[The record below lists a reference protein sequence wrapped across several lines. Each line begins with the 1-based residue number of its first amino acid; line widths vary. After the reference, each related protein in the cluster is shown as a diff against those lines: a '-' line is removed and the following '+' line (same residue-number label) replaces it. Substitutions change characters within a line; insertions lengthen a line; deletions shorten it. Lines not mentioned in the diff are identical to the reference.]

1 MLKRK
6 RVLSLTLIFCLA
18 LPLTV
23 FGSSPGQAENGAFTE
38 MRASD
43 GSAVSK
49 AEEVTRGG
57 FVSMLAEASEEDLRQ
72 YASEE
77 NPFSDVGEDDAA
89 VRWAYAK
96 WLVNGNGSGAFR
108 PEDSLSRQEAA
119 AILGRY
125 LDYEYT
131 QLPAGCG
138 TGLLDSGNI
147 SEWAR
152 EGVAACCMYG
162 IISEERD
169 DGTEGQDSNSWNF
182 RPLDKV
188 SAADASQWIKNVRDL
203 KISAVTVPEKKTF
216 ADNLSEAVA
225 TEAEG
230 KNWSISPYSA
240 QMALAMLTAGAKG
253 QTQKELL
260 SALQIEDIDD
270 FGDSAEALL
279 KKYDGFEDVISL
291 ETANSIWLNQ
301 SWFGDRGAFLPDY
314 RRQMELQYR
323 AEVREVTNSD
333 SVEEVNAWV
342 NEKTK
347 GKIPTILSENNR
359 DFVTALVNAVY
370 FKAAWEKEFS
380 EQDTKEGD
388 FYNADG
394 SRSKIDFMN
403 QTDNFGYYSTP
414 GVEAVKLDYKNYK
427 ADDTDGTIQKIY
439 RDADFSMYLIKADDK
454 MADLQ
459 NILDQAEFENGKVR
473 LSVPKFKVEHSAVL
487 DSALKAMGIVTA
499 YDSGKSDF
507 SAIVDPS
514 SLPGGAYFLDTVLQ
528 KSYIAVDE
536 KGTEAAAVT
545 AVMGAGSSEMPPE
558 REPLIREFIADE
570 PFYFVIRDNT
580 EGLVL
585 FAGQY
590 NLAQA

>member
-1 MLKRK
+1 
-6 RVLSLTLIFCLA
+6 
-18 LPLTV
+18 
-23 FGSSPGQAENGAFTE
+23 
-38 MRASD
+38 
-43 GSAVSK
+43 
-49 AEEVTRGG
+49 
-57 FVSMLAEASEEDLRQ
+57 
-72 YASEE
+72 
-77 NPFSDVGEDDAA
+77 
-89 VRWAYAK
+89 
-96 WLVNGNGSGAFR
+96 
-108 PEDSLSRQEAA
+108 
-119 AILGRY
+119 
-125 LDYEYT
+125 
-131 QLPAGCG
+131 
-138 TGLLDSGNI
+138 
-147 SEWAR
+147 
-152 EGVAACCMYG
+152 
-162 IISEERD
+162 
-169 DGTEGQDSNSWNF
+169 
-182 RPLDKV
+182 
-188 SAADASQWIKNVRDL
+188 
-203 KISAVTVPEKKTF
+203 
-216 ADNLSEAVA
+216 
-225 TEAEG
+225 
-230 KNWSISPYSA
+230 
-240 QMALAMLTAGAKG
+240 
-253 QTQKELL
+253 
-260 SALQIEDIDD
+260 
-270 FGDSAEALL
+270 
-279 KKYDGFEDVISL
+279 
-291 ETANSIWLNQ
+291 
-301 SWFGDRGAFLPDY
+301 
-314 RRQMELQYR
+314 MELQYR

-439 RDADFSMYLIKADDK
+439 RDADFSMYLIKADEK

-473 LSVPKFKVEHSAVL
+473 ISVPKFKVEHSAVL
-487 DSALKAMGIVTA
+487 DNALKAMGIVTA